1 MSVEVSFAVLF
12 AALLHASWN
21 ALIKGSA
28 DVLLKTAAIV
38 FTAGLVTLPFIFVL
52 PPPAPASWPYLAG
65 SLLTHV
71 LYYYFMVQ
79 AYRAGDLSLAYPL
92 MRGTAPLIT
101 ALLGAALLREL
112 PGPITLVGIV
122 LISAGIFALSYRPL
136 DHKPARAAVGF
147 ALANALVIAIYTV
160 IDGTGARLAGNVW
173 SYIVWLFVLDMMP
186 FTLFVLATRRR
197 DFIAFMAA
205 QPWKSLAGGAASAG
219 AYAIAL
225 WAMTKA
231 PVAMVAAL
239 RETSV
244 LFAALIG
251 ARMLHERLTP
261 LRWLGVAV
269 VVAGVMALK
278 LA

>member
-1 MSVEVSFAVLF
+1 MSFEVSFAVLF

-112 PGPITLVGIV
+112 PGPITLLGIV

-136 DHKPARAAVGF
+136 DHRPARAAVGF

-173 SYIVWLFVLDMMP
+173 SYIVWLFVLDMIP

>member
-1 MSVEVSFAVLF
+1 MTLEVSFAVLF
-12 AALLHASWN
+12 AALLHAGWN

-38 FTAGLVTLPFIFVL
+38 FTAGLVALPFLFVL
-52 PPPAPASWPYLAG
+52 PLPAPASWPYIAG
-65 SLLTHV
+65 SLAIHL

-101 ALLGAALLREL
+101 ALLGAVLLREL
-112 PGPITLVGIV
+112 PSGVTMAGIA
-122 LISAGIFALSYRPL
+122 LISAGIFALSYRPM

-147 ALANALVIAIYTV
+147 ALANAVVIAIYTV

-173 SYIVWLFVLDMMP
+173 SYIAWLFVLDMLP
-186 FTLFVLATRRR
+186 FTLFILATRRR
-197 DFIAFMAA
+197 DFITFLAA

-251 ARMLHERLTP
+251 ARLLHERLTP
-261 LRWLGVAV
+261 LRWTGVAV
-269 VVAGVMALK
+269 VIAGVMALK

>member
-1 MSVEVSFAVLF
+1 MTLEVSFAVLF

-38 FTAGLVTLPFIFVL
+38 FTAGLVTLPLLFVVPL
-52 PPPAPASWPYLAG
+52 PAPESWPYLLA
-65 SLLTHV
+65 SLAIHL

-112 PGPITLVGIV
+112 PSGLTVLGIV
-122 LISAGIFALSYRPL
+122 LISGGIFALSYRPM

-160 IDGTGARLAGNVW
+160 IDGRGARLAGNVW
-173 SYIVWLFVLDMMP
+173 SYIAWLFVLDMIP
-186 FTLFVLATRRR
+186 FTLFILATRRR
-197 DFIAFMAA
+197 EFIAFLAA

-251 ARMLHERLTP
+251 ARMLHEKLTR
-261 LRWLGVAV
+261 LRWLGVGIV
-269 VVAGVMALK
+269 VTGVMALK

>member
-1 MSVEVSFAVLF
+1 MTVEVALAVLF

-38 FTAGLVTLPFIFVL
+38 AGAGLVALPFVL
-52 PPPAPASWPYLAG
+52 ALPLPARAAWPYIAG
-65 SLLTHV
+65 SLATHV

-101 ALLGAALLREL
+101 ALLGAVLLREL
-112 PGPITLVGIV
+112 PGPVTFGGIL
-122 LISAGIFALSYRPL
+122 LISVGIFALSWRPL
-136 DHKPARAAVGF
+136 GHPPARAAVGF
-147 ALANALVIAIYTV
+147 ALANAVVIASYTV
-160 IDGTGARLAGNVW
+160 IDATGARLSGNVG
-173 SYIVWLFVLDMMP
+173 SYIAWLFVLDALP
-186 FTLFVLATRRR
+186 FGLWILATRGA
-197 DFIAFMAA
+197 DFIAFVRA

-225 WAMTKA
+225 WAMTRA

-251 ARMLHERLTP
+251 ARLLDERLTR

-269 VVAGVMALK
+269 VVGGVMALK

>member
-122 LISAGIFALSYRPL
+122 LISVGIFALSYRPL

-147 ALANALVIAIYTV
+147 ALTNALVIAIYTV

-173 SYIVWLFVLDMMP
+173 SYIVWLFVLDMIP

-205 QPWKSLAGGAASAG
+205 QPCKSLAGGAASAG

>member
-1 MSVEVSFAVLF
+1 LSLEVSFAVLF

-21 ALIKGSA
+21 ALIKGAA

-38 FTAGLVTLPFIFVL
+38 LTAGLVTLPFIFVL
-52 PPPAPASWPYLAG
+52 PPPAPAAWPYLAG

-112 PGPITLVGIV
+112 PGPLTVLGIV

-136 DHKPARAAVGF
+136 DHQPARAAVGF
-147 ALANALVIAIYTV
+147 ALANALVIAVYTV

-173 SYIVWLFVLDMMP
+173 SYIVWLFVLDMIP

-197 DFIAFMAA
+197 AFIAFMAA

>member
-1 MSVEVSFAVLF
+1 LTLEVSFAVLF
-12 AALLHASWN
+12 AALLHAGWN

-38 FTAGLVTLPFIFVL
+38 FTAGLVALPFLFVL
-52 PPPAPASWPYLAG
+52 PLPAPASWPYIGG
-65 SLLTHV
+65 SLAIH
-71 LYYYFMVQ
+71 
-79 AYRAGDLSLAYPL
+79 PL

-101 ALLGAALLREL
+101 ALLGAVLLREL
-112 PGPITLVGIV
+112 PSGLTMVGIA
-122 LISAGIFALSYRPL
+122 LISAGIFALSYRPM

-147 ALANALVIAIYTV
+147 ALANAVVIAIYTV

-173 SYIVWLFVLDMMP
+173 SYIAWLFVLDMLP
-186 FTLFVLATRRR
+186 FTLFILATRRR
-197 DFIAFMAA
+197 DFITFLAA

-251 ARMLHERLTP
+251 ARLLHERLTP
-261 LRWLGVAV
+261 LRWTGVAV
-269 VVAGVMALK
+269 VIAGVMALK

>member
-1 MSVEVSFAVLF
+1 LTLEVSFAVLF

-38 FTAGLVTLPFIFVL
+38 FTAGLVALPFLFVL
-52 PPPAPASWPYLAG
+52 PLPAPASWPYIGASLAIH
-65 SLLTHV
+65 L

-112 PGPITLVGIV
+112 PSGLTMLGIV
-122 LISAGIFALSYRPL
+122 LISGGIFALSYRPM

-173 SYIVWLFVLDMMP
+173 SYIAWLFVLDMVP
-186 FTLFVLATRRR
+186 FTLFILATRRR
-197 DFIAFMAA
+197 DFIAFLAA

-251 ARMLHERLTP
+251 ARMLHERLTR
-261 LRWLGVAV
+261 LRWLGVGIV
-269 VVAGVMALK
+269 VTGVMALK

>member
-147 ALANALVIAIYTV
+147 ALTNALVIAIYTV

-173 SYIVWLFVLDMMP
+173 SYIVWLFVLDMIP

-205 QPWKSLAGGAASAG
+205 QPCKSLAGGAASAG

>member
-1 MSVEVSFAVLF
+1 LSLEVSFAVLF

-112 PGPITLVGIV
+112 PGPITMLGIV

-173 SYIVWLFVLDMMP
+173 SYIVWLFVLDMIP
-186 FTLFVLATRRR
+186 FTLFILATRRR
-197 DFIAFMAA
+197 EFIAFMAA

-261 LRWLGVAV
+261 LRWVGVGIV
-269 VVAGVMALK
+269 VMGVMALK